1 MPTDQKQKARKIVR
15 EAQAKFDR
23 ETKAAQKD
31 RRKAFAQAQ
40 KAGLSQR
47 AIGEEVGLHHTRVGQ
62 IIRGE

>member
-1 MPTDQKQKARKIVR
+1 MPTDQKKARKVVR
-15 EAQAKFDR
+15 EAQVRFDR
-23 ETKAAQKD
+23 ETKAAQKE

-40 KAGLSQR
+40 KDGLSLR